1 MFTFN
6 GEPILDMSRL
16 VTPEKLIEL
25 DREIVVGLA
34 KTRNAFLSV
43 GHELTRGDAEL
54 SLYDHS
60 FKDVGIAEKELEPW
74 ELETMKSMTYGQQQK
89 FLRYAKGAYH
99 PWSVCLPL
107 TPNSMWLSKMETEN
121 KSPTPEAVEL
131 FPCTLEFVASL
142 PIFKAIG
149 RICIFGVDP
158 GQHVTCHRD
167 FDPDEWQ
174 MNDELLMLSPRG
186 AKRFYVFDP
195 RTKMKHY
202 TSPEVKAYI
211 FHDLNYHGADS
222 LPYFTYTLRIDGIYT
237 DEFRASIGC
246 NRDGMEPGE
255 FSKRLQER
263 LLASDVKTAES

>member
-6 GEPILDMSRL
+6 GEPILDMSHL
-16 VTPEKLIEL
+16 VTSEQLQEL

-34 KTRNAFLSV
+34 KSRSSFLSV

-74 ELETMKSMTYGQQQK
+74 ELESMKSMTYGQQQK

-107 TPNSMWLSKMETEN
+107 TPEASWLYKMETEN
-121 KSPTPEAVEL
+121 KEPTSEAVEL
-131 FPCTLEFVASL
+131 FPRTLKFIYSL
-142 PIFKAIG
+142 SIFKAIG
-149 RICIFGVDP
+149 RVCIFGVDP
-158 GQHVTCHRD
+158 SQHVTCHRD
-167 FDPDEWQ
+167 LDPEQWQ
-174 MNDELLMLSPRG
+174 VNDELLMLSPRG
-186 AKRFYVFDP
+186 NKRFYVFDP
-195 RTKMKHY
+195 RTKTKHY
-202 TSPEVKAYI
+202 IAPDVKAYV

-237 DEFRASIGC
+237 DEFRASLNC
-246 NRDGMEPGE
+246 NRDGMHPDE
-255 FSKRLQER
+255 FSKRLR
-263 LLASDVKTAES
+263 NRFVKTAES